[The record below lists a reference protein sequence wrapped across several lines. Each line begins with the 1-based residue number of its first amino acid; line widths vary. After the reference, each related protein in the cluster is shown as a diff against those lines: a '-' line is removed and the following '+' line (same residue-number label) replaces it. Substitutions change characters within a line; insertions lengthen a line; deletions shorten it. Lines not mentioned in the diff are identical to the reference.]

1 MHHTNLLRRGY
12 PLLIFFD
19 EIFALNEEVNE
30 ITKNE
35 YYKVLDEVTAY
46 GDCDRC
52 SYGKIVSCN
61 LQCRQSYE
69 DWLKEVEKL
78 DKELGLI

>member
-1 MHHTNLLRRGY
+1 MSY
-12 PLLIFFD
+12 
-19 EIFALNEEVNE
+19 EEVNKM
-30 ITKNE
+30 TKYEFYETLN
-35 YYKVLDEVTAY
+35 EVTAY

-52 SYGKIVSCN
+52 SYGKIISCE

>member
-1 MHHTNLLRRGY
+1 M
-12 PLLIFFD
+12 
-19 EIFALNEEVNE
+19 
-30 ITKNE
+30 TKNE
-35 YYKVLDEVTAY
+35 YYQTLDEVTAY

>member
-1 MHHTNLLRRGY
+1 M
-12 PLLIFFD
+12 
-19 EIFALNEEVNE
+19 
-30 ITKNE
+30 TKYE
-35 YYKVLDEVTAY
+35 YYQTLEEVTAY
-46 GDCDRC
+46 GDCDCC
-52 SYGKIVSCN
+52 SYGRIVSCN

>member
-1 MHHTNLLRRGY
+1 MTN
-12 PLLIFFD
+12 
-19 EIFALNEEVNE
+19 
-30 ITKNE
+30 NE
-35 YYKVLDEVTAY
+35 YYQLLDEITAY
-46 GDCDRC
+46 GDCDYC

-61 LQCRQSYE
+61 LQCSQSYE

>member
-1 MHHTNLLRRGY
+1 M
-12 PLLIFFD
+12 
-19 EIFALNEEVNE
+19 
-30 ITKNE
+30 TKNE
-35 YYKVLDEVTAY
+35 YYQTLEEVTAF

-52 SYGKIVSCN
+52 SYGRIVSCN